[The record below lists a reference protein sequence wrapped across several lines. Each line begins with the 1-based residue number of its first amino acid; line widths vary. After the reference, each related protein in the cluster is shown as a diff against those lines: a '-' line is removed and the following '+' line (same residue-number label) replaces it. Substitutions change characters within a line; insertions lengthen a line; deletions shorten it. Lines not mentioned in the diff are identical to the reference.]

1 MRIILIGRGKMG
13 KLIRETAESTGDEVV
28 AALGHDNLARL
39 GSMNRVA
46 DVVIDFS
53 RPEALDAV
61 CEYVRRTGTP
71 LVSGTTGYTPEQK
84 RRLEALGSA
93 APVLWSANYSLGVAV
108 FVRAL
113 QAVSD
118 VLKPDF
124 DIEITETHHNQKAD
138 APSGTA
144 LMIADAINEE
154 AGGAYHY
161 VYDRHDVRQKRD
173 PHEIGLHA
181 VRGGSIVGEHEVLFC
196 GPDEVITLSHSAASR
211 GVFANGAINA
221 AVYLA
226 GRKPGLYTM
235 ADLLGD
241 LT

>member
-1 MRIILIGRGKMG
+1 MKILLIGRGKMG

-28 AALGHDNLARL
+28 AALGHDDLARL

-113 QAVSD
+113 CSSRISTSRSPRPTTTRRRTPPAARQSCCWR
-118 VLKPDF
+118 
-124 DIEITETHHNQKAD
+124 
-138 APSGTA
+138 PSIPST
-144 LMIADAINEE
+144 
-154 AGGAYHY
+154 
-161 VYDRHDVRQKRD
+161 
-173 PHEIGLHA
+173 P
-181 VRGGSIVGEHEVLFC
+181 
-196 GPDEVITLSHSAASR
+196 
-211 GVFANGAINA
+211 
-221 AVYLA
+221 
-226 GRKPGLYTM
+226 
-235 ADLLGD
+235 
-241 LT
+241 

>member
-1 MRIILIGRGKMG
+1 MKILLIGRGKMG

-28 AALGHDNLARL
+28 AALGHDDLARL

-84 RRLEALGSA
+84 QRLAALGSA

-113 QAVSD
+113 QALSD
-118 VLKPDF
+118 VL
-124 DIEITETHHNQKAD
+124 
-138 APSGTA
+138 
-144 LMIADAINEE
+144 
-154 AGGAYHY
+154 
-161 VYDRHDVRQKRD
+161 
-173 PHEIGLHA
+173 
-181 VRGGSIVGEHEVLFC
+181 
-196 GPDEVITLSHSAASR
+196 
-211 GVFANGAINA
+211 
-221 AVYLA
+221 
-226 GRKPGLYTM
+226 
-235 ADLLGD
+235 
-241 LT
+241 

>member
-1 MRIILIGRGKMG
+1 MKILLIGRGKMG

-28 AALGHDNLARL
+28 AALGHDDLARL

-84 RRLEALGSA
+84 QRLEALGSA

-144 LMIADAINEE
+144 KLLLEAMAVSYTHLCSA
-154 AGGAYHY
+154 AGGRWRYSSSAG
-161 VYDRHDVRQKRD
+161 
-173 PHEIGLHA
+173 P
-181 VRGGSIVGEHEVLFC
+181 GSGRRP
-196 GPDEVITLSHSAASR
+196 GRTPPWRRRRSRSGSPWSA
-211 GVFANGAINA
+211 GWTG
-221 AVYLA
+221 
-226 GRKPGLYTM
+226 
-235 ADLLGD
+235 
-241 LT
+241 